1 MGPGQC
7 VPVVTHSASPQ
18 SHMQGHVGPS
28 PLLCRA
34 SEVPSEALVLS
45 MSLLPRTPH
54 TSVVLASS
62 RNIGTSSLRDMDLLM
77 GSIDPSTLFPVPKSG
92 RNLPRA
98 KPPCNPVGPPN
109 VVTVGRFLTE
119 NKKLCERPCQL
130 VPSQSLPAGPN
141 TRTWR
146 LAGECWSPEKLTV
159 DCDKFRQQG
168 VTPGLSSQTLSFA
181 FIQGCSVEMLGMGTW
196 LPLGL

>member
-1 MGPGQC
+1 M
-7 VPVVTHSASPQ
+7 
-18 SHMQGHVGPS
+18 GPS

-34 SEVPSEALVLS
+34 SEVLSEALVLS
-45 MSLLPRTPH
+45 MSLLPRTHH
-54 TSVVLASS
+54 TPVLLASS

-77 GSIDPSTLFPVPKSG
+77 GSIGPATLLPVRKSG

-98 KPPCNPVGPPN
+98 KPPCNLVGPLN

-119 NKKLCERPCQL
+119 NKKLCKRPCQL

-141 TRTWR
+141 TRMWR
-146 LAGECWSPEKLTV
+146 LAGECWSPEKLAV
-159 DCDKFRQQG
+159 GCDKFRQRG
-168 VTPGLSSQTLSFA
+168 MTPGLSSQTFSFA
-181 FIQGCSVEMLGMGTW
+181 FIHGCSVEMLGMGTW